1 MIALYVAYFR
11 VLFGSTNLFVLHH
24 PQDLEK
30 QQNEDEIVPVPSY
43 ESAQEEIATN
53 SALWN
58 FTGKDAFRGNV
69 VLVLVMSNP

>member
-1 MIALYVAYFR
+1 MPYVWLVFR
-11 VLFGSTNLFVLHH
+11 VLFGSTNLFVFHH

-30 QQNEDEIVPVPSY
+30 QQADGEVVQVPSY

-58 FTGKDAFRGNV
+58 ITGKDEFRGDV
-69 VLVLVMSNP
+69 VLVLVMSNA